1 MQAFRHGDV
10 ILVRVDSSR
19 PGEFMGK
26 EESRKHVK
34 RAEAHTLAE
43 GEITGHT
50 HTVKAETPLT
60 VMDVATGALSHRD
73 RLDLLGWL
81 RSQAPGSVRG
91 DGWRQDTTGTKLM
104 IVPEGGATLTH
115 QEHKQINLPA
125 GQYIVYNQREHW
137 EEAPE
142 GEVRERRVYD

>member
-10 ILVRVDSSR
+10 ILVRVDSKR
-19 PGEFMGK
+19 PGEFMAK
-26 EESRKHVK
+26 EDSVK
-34 RAEAHTLAE
+34 RVRRAKAHTLAE

-50 HTVKAETPLT
+50 HTVEAQEAFPVL
-60 VMDVATGALSHRD
+60 DVATGALRHQD

-91 DGWRQDTTGTKLM
+91 EGWRQDTSGTKLM
-104 IVPEGGATLTH
+104 VVPEGGATLTH
-115 QEHKQINLPA
+115 QEHKPINLPA